1 MSIKIEETGLLKILP
16 DTVLFIEGEKVAN
29 LLVFTK
35 GDIDVYI
42 SSRDLFG
49 MEDQEEIMK
58 YSCKLFTV
66 PKNII
71 IGIGGYRENS
81 NYMFS
86 LKSNTENEIY
96 AVKTSS
102 SEDIKNFFTK
112 NKAYLT
118 NMYHS
123 ISYLTLKFYEEYI
136 KIRNINNEL
145 KAVSSNLAVI
155 YFNLNSKN
163 KHIQSELF
171 LKYKEIFDDATNSG
185 VHIPHSFDA
194 DFVKANHNEIYM
206 HNKNLSESDDD

>member
-1 MSIKIEETGLLKILP
+1 MSVKIEETGLLKIAP
-16 DTVLFIEGEKVAN
+16 NTALFCEGEKVEN

-35 GDIDVYI
+35 GDIDIYI

-58 YSCKLFTV
+58 HSCKLFAV

-96 AVKTSS
+96 VIKASGR
-102 SEDIKNFFTK
+102 EDIKNFFNK

-136 KIRNINNEL
+136 KIRNT
-145 KAVSSNLAVI
+145 
-155 YFNLNSKN
+155 N
-163 KHIQSELF
+163 K
-171 LKYKEIFDDATNSG
+171 
-185 VHIPHSFDA
+185 P
-194 DFVKANHNEIYM
+194 
-206 HNKNLSESDDD
+206 